1 MTLKIKIAGIQME
14 PKFLEKEQNLKK
26 IITHIQDS
34 ATEGSKLIVFPEC
47 ALTGYCF
54 NSLEEALPVMESI
67 PGPCTDRLSAVC
79 RGLGV
84 YVVIGMLERDGNKF
98 YNAAVLIGPHGIIGK
113 HRKLHLPYLGID
125 RFLNHG
131 NLPLTVYETE
141 IGNIGMGIC
150 YDGHFPEHS
159 RVLAIQGADMILL
172 PTNWPEGAEAAPEF
186 ILPVRALENQVFFM
200 AINRVGE
207 ENGFKFIGRS
217 KIVHCFG
224 VVLAEGKPYEQDILY
239 AEIEPEAAREK
250 KIVFRPGEFE
260 ADVFNDRRP
269 EFYGPITQ
277 PLMNKSRIR

>member
-14 PKFLEKEQNLKK
+14 PKFLEKEQNLEK

-54 NSLEEALPVMESI
+54 NSLEEALPVTESI

-84 YVVIGMLERDGNKF
+84 YVAIGMLEKDGNKF

-141 IGNIGMGIC
+141 IGKIGLGIC
-150 YDGHFPEHS
+150 YDGYFPEHS

-172 PTNWPEGAEAAPEF
+172 PTNWPEGVENFPEY
-186 ILPVRALENQVFFM
+186 ILPARSIENLVFYI

-207 ENGFKFIGRS
+207 ERGFKFIGRS
-217 KIVHCFG
+217 KITHCFG
-224 VVLAEGKPYEQDILY
+224 VVLADGKPYENDILY
-239 AEIEPEAAREK
+239 AEIEPETAREK
-250 KIVFRPGEFE
+250 KIVFIPGENE
-260 ADVFNDRRP
+260 IDVFNDRRP
-269 EFYGPITQ
+269 EFYEPITK
-277 PLMNKSRIR
+277 PLINKSRIR